1 MLPNFVEMKSLWIYP
16 SVITAGHVN
25 FILVKRKCCAYTLV
39 SPFSMG
45 TTILLKFKVFEA
57 DLERSRWIK
66 VNF

>member
-1 MLPNFVEMKSLWIYP
+1 M
-16 SVITAGHVN
+16 
-25 FILVKRKCCAYTLV
+25 LV